1 MTKAQ
6 LVHDLNILKNE
17 LEKAEIKLSV
27 SELRGISQD
36 SIKSEIK
43 TLKCKITK
51 LENLQEK
58 M

>member
-27 SELRGISQD
+27 SELRGIPQD
-36 SIKSEIK
+36 LIKSEIK